1 MNAKDAVAIRIRE
14 LCKEKNITVNALSYR
29 SGVTASTIYS
39 MLNGKSQNPG
49 VVSIEKICVGFEIP
63 FKVFFSGSVFDEM
76 EQESEYALHI

>member
-1 MNAKDAVAIRIRE
+1 MLFRTGR
-14 LCKEKNITVNALSYR
+14 
-29 SGVTASTIYS
+29 GVTASTIYS

-49 VVSIEKICVGFEIP
+49 VVSIEKLCVGFEIP